1 MYKRADGT
9 FVALPVVIKGDVV
22 SFALPS
28 ISGVVE
34 VVFTAAVGTRQ
45 ETLQSEKSSQA
56 LMHGRQAKVLDRI
69 TN

>member
-1 MYKRADGT
+1 MLKMRPSEQCT
-9 FVALPVVIKGDVV
+9 REQTEPFVALPVVIKGDVV

-45 ETLQSEKSSQA
+45 ETLQSEKA
-56 LMHGRQAKVLDRI
+56 PKL
-69 TN
+69 